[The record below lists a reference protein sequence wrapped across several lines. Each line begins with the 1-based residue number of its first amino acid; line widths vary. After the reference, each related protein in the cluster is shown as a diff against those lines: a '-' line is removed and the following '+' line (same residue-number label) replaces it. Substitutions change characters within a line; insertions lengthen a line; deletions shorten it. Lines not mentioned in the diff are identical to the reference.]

1 MKKLHNNQSGFG
13 LIEVII
19 GITMLLI
26 TSTAALSLSHTVTTA
41 ERLNEK
47 RVVAYNLAQQ
57 VIEEIRRKRDSNW
70 DDLKAETRW
79 EDSDILDDLNN
90 YYATTGSECEV
101 QSTSEIV
108 CDIDNTEYTV
118 TKNIDEL
125 TDDNISGLHDIANDD
140 RGSYISGTLAKRV
153 EVVVEWFDKGE
164 PQDLSLV
171 TMLSDWSS
179 ISYQ

>member
-1 MKKLHNNQSGFG
+1 MKKLIINQSGFG
-13 LIEVII
+13 LVEVVI

-57 VIEEIRRKRDSNW
+57 VMEEVRRKRDSNW
-70 DDLKAETRW
+70 DDLKSQTRW
-79 EDSDILDDLNN
+79 EDSDILDDLNS
-90 YYATTGSECEV
+90 YYTTTGSECV
-101 QSTSEIV
+101 VHSANEIK
-108 CDIDNTEYTV
+108 CDIDNSEYTISK
-118 TKNIDEL
+118 TIDDL
-125 TDDNISGLHDIANDD
+125 TNDNISGLHDIDDDD

-153 EVVVEWFDKGE
+153 EVKVEWTDKGRVE
-164 PQDLSLV
+164 DLALV
-171 TMLSDWSS
+171 TLLTDWSS